1 MPRNHLALSLALL
14 LSLPAFAERS
24 KKPPAEALPL
34 PAAPAA
40 APSKPRELKKR
51 HIVVNDQNSD
61 LIPEVHVAAGVP
73 TTLVFSQKVL
83 RAQLADVA
91 GLMFPATVHG
101 TEVILAAKQD
111 LPQGA
116 VLPMTVG
123 LSDNTLLSFQ
133 LTSVAAEV
141 DLQVEIEVEIEK
153 NAAADSPQALRI
165 LNAQLRG
172 QLDECQANTSSAGAA
187 HIAALV
193 LKQAQD
199 TASPLMRT
207 FEGHSV
213 HALDKQ
219 SRLLV
224 EATYLYRLFGL
235 SYLVMTVENRD
246 PSKTWILERP
256 ELKLAGGRET
266 SDVHVVTFDTDL
278 KGGLPPGEQE
288 KVVVVFDTPQQQL
301 VGQRYSVVLYEKG
314 GGRHVRLDFAP

>member
-1 MPRNHLALSLALL
+1 M
-14 LSLPAFAERS
+14 
-24 KKPPAEALPL
+24 
-34 PAAPAA
+34 
-40 APSKPRELKKR
+40 
-51 HIVVNDQNSD
+51 
-61 LIPEVHVAAGVP
+61 P

-83 RAQLADVA
+83 RAQLADVS
-91 GLMFPATVHG
+91 GLMFPATVNG
-101 TEVILAAKQD
+101 MEVILAAKQD
-111 LPQGA
+111 LPKGT
-116 VLPMTVG
+116 VLPVTVG
-123 LSDNTLLSFQ
+123 LSDNTLSFQ

-141 DLQVEIEVEIEK
+141 DLQVQIDVDIEK

-193 LKQAQD
+193 LKNAQD
-199 TASPLMRT
+199 TASPQMRT

-224 EATYLYRLFGL
+224 EVTYMYRLFGL

-246 PSKTWILERP
+246 PSKTWVLERP

-278 KGGLPPGEQE
+278 KGGLPAGEQE

-301 VGQRYSVVLYEKG
+301 SGQRYTVALYEKG